1 VPEQPPLP
9 DHLPPCPKCRSG
21 AVRRTIDTTQGFYC
35 LCSSCGDGWHHDRIS
50 SDTDKRFVLP
60 PGGWVWPCEGLAA
73 RGKSASGSQSS
84 QSTSPS
90 VVAGVCV
97 LPSPLCASAVSGNT
111 PAREISPEERELQK
125 EKAAEQEDLAKLSS
139 NSRFVADPTSGH
151 HIHLENSTLVVRAIR
166 EVVDAVRSKKPLAK

>member
-1 VPEQPPLP
+1 VAKAPREV
-9 DHLPPCPKCRSG
+9 S
-21 AVRRTIDTTQGFYC
+21 RRNPHRR
-35 LCSSCGDGWHHDRIS
+35 LSSRV
-50 SDTDKRFVLP
+50 F
-60 PGGWVWPCEGLAA
+60 AF
-73 RGKSASGSQSS
+73 
-84 QSTSPS
+84 
-90 VVAGVCV
+90 